1 MKSILKM
8 AALLLLSTMINTS
21 FAKNFSANVLA
32 PNLVGFTNDVEENRN
47 QWAKF
52 ESDLEKMKELGIQSI
67 STNIWWSL
75 VESSDNNFNWS
86 YYKKLSEIIIDKGLK
101 WSPIISFHS
110 CKSNEDDCNIPLPS
124 WVFNKYSAHESI
136 NDINDLKFISQ
147 SGAVNDEY
155 ISFWATEIV
164 ATEYKEFIQSFIT
177 EFNSKSSSIL
187 EIIVSLGP
195 NAELRFPTNNN
206 EVSSSAYSNL
216 AKSSFR
222 SFIKTKYKTIDNVNA
237 AWESNLE
244 TIEDIQPPL
253 DSSFYTAEEFKSNY
267 GKDFYDWYNSSLSE
281 HGIIVL
287 TTLIRELNKEDSS
300 FLGKPIGT
308 IIPGSI
314 WSPTKDL
321 NRLNE
326 LNAGLIRSSDNFWDN
341 KNPASG
347 YDHIIGTLKDASVLT
362 KFENLNIHLT
372 SIEMTAPKESKVDE
386 EESTNL
392 AFEISKLAKI
402 SNLGIMGQNQS
413 ANVLGS
419 NIAWDN
425 IWNAVQNAN
434 YTGLTI
440 KTMNDI
446 SENPLAYDF
455 YKWIIENMKK

>member
-86 YYKKLSEIIIDKGLK
+86 YYKNLSEIIIDKGLK

-124 WVFNKYSAHESI
+124 WVFNKYSTHESI
-136 NDINDLKFISQ
+136 KSENDLKFISQ
-147 SGAVNDEY
+147 NGVVNDEY

-177 EFNSKSSSIL
+177 EFNSKSSNIL
-187 EIIVSLGP
+187 EIVVSLGP
-195 NAELRFPTNNN
+195 NGELRFPLSN
-206 EVSSSAYSNL
+206 EELSPASYSEL
-216 AKSSFR
+216 AKNSFR
-222 SFIKTKYKTIDNVNA
+222 SFVKTKYKTIDNVNE
-237 AWESNLE
+237 AWESSYQS
-244 TIEDIQPPL
+244 IEEIQPPA
-253 DSSFYTAEEFKSNY
+253 DSLFFVTEGFKNLY
-267 GKDFYDWYNSSLSE
+267 GKDYYDWYNNSLSE

-287 TTLIRELNKEDSS
+287 TTIIRELNKEDSN
-300 FLGKPIGT
+300 FTGKPIGT

-314 WSPTKDL
+314 WSPSKDT

-326 LNAGLIRSSDNFWDN
+326 LNAGLIRSSDHFWESN
-341 KNPASG
+341 NPASG
-347 YDHIIGTLKDASVLT
+347 YEHLIGSLKEASQLT

-386 EESTNL
+386 EEGTNL
-392 AFEISKLAKI
+392 AFEISKLAQL